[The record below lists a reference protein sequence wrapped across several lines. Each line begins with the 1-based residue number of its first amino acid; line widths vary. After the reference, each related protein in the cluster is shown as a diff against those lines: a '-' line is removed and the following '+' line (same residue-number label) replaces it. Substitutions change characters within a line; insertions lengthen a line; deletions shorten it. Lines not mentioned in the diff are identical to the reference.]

1 MEQMSERDIRAL
13 KRHQASLELERK
25 ELLEKLERQKARIRS
40 LENKGEDAKQKEATA
55 NVSHGPL
62 QAVQGATGKP
72 VISREEEVRQ
82 ATEPRSLESWREDLD
97 RWLKDSKSSVKD
109 GATVESPILLRSPG
123 SVKSLPVFSDDEDL
137 VRKEPIEK
145 GWTLQKGDLSS
156 RIDVLRKTIT
166 SSVKKP
172 EIRGVS
178 VEKPE
183 KRIAKDPKQI
193 VKATFGYNEEH
204 LSFKPYLQKDRD
216 KKDIDS
222 SKGKIL
228 IQRPVA
234 QAASTVEI
242 DRNRKGLEPN
252 PRFAHESGKQQNTDG
267 HSRIVE
273 MPEDIYEG
281 EVSSTDEDRVIEVLQ
296 RLKEEDRVI
305 EEENR
310 RAAEEEAQ
318 RRERILLLQRKAT
331 EKERER
337 QQTERLVLLNEE
349 GRKLEQ
355 SLQRKVQERIAT
367 DQRLKALIDEELRLT
382 DFLSSHG
389 NNDYSL
395 STERDLQQR
404 ESSHTEEKVRFSYP
418 EREITETELLLNR
431 RAEELNR
438 KEAYLKRLEYEI
450 RSKGETAREN
460 IEYKDMEIPIELK
473 RVTSQ
478 GTGTEPAKGEVTHF
492 LKPYINFFSG
502 ADPLPKNES
511 AFEEWKLEVEKLRR
525 GKRYPDMSIDHA
537 IRSSLKGQARKVFI
551 NMDPECTT
559 QEVIEKMESVFGNV
573 ASGESVLQEFYTASQ
588 RKDES
593 VAEWGIRL
601 EDIFQRA
608 VAKGYATAIQKDK
621 MLRERFWRSL
631 HSSELK
637 NATRLH
643 FLSEDSFETLR
654 RKVRAEETEMS
665 TDKTATGK
673 QIGKDIEFKISPTV
687 IEKTIK
693 DFAPKPQHQPVTQD
707 PNKKA
712 IDDLAKRL
720 QSLEKTIQTL
730 VNVMPQSQGK
740 DQQGNLPPKSGK
752 QDRNTPKQPS
762 LNP

>member
-55 NVSHGPL
+55 NISHGPL
-62 QAVQGATGKP
+62 QAVQGATSKP

-82 ATEPRSLESWREDLD
+82 AIEPRSLESWREDLD

-123 SVKSLPVFSDDEDL
+123 SVKSLPVFSDDEDM

-166 SSVKKP
+166 SSVK
-172 EIRGVS
+172 
-178 VEKPE
+178 
-183 KRIAKDPKQI
+183 
-193 VKATFGYNEEH
+193 
-204 LSFKPYLQKDRD
+204 
-216 KKDIDS
+216 
-222 SKGKIL
+222 
-228 IQRPVA
+228 
-234 QAASTVEI
+234 
-242 DRNRKGLEPN
+242 
-252 PRFAHESGKQQNTDG
+252 
-267 HSRIVE
+267 
-273 MPEDIYEG
+273 
-281 EVSSTDEDRVIEVLQ
+281 
-296 RLKEEDRVI
+296 
-305 EEENR
+305 
-310 RAAEEEAQ
+310 
-318 RRERILLLQRKAT
+318 
-331 EKERER
+331 
-337 QQTERLVLLNEE
+337 
-349 GRKLEQ
+349 
-355 SLQRKVQERIAT
+355 
-367 DQRLKALIDEELRLT
+367 
-382 DFLSSHG
+382 
-389 NNDYSL
+389 
-395 STERDLQQR
+395 
-404 ESSHTEEKVRFSYP
+404 
-418 EREITETELLLNR
+418 
-431 RAEELNR
+431 
-438 KEAYLKRLEYEI
+438 
-450 RSKGETAREN
+450 
-460 IEYKDMEIPIELK
+460 
-473 RVTSQ
+473 
-478 GTGTEPAKGEVTHF
+478 
-492 LKPYINFFSG
+492 
-502 ADPLPKNES
+502 
-511 AFEEWKLEVEKLRR
+511 
-525 GKRYPDMSIDHA
+525 
-537 IRSSLKGQARKVFI
+537 
-551 NMDPECTT
+551 MDPESTT

-601 EDIFQRA
+601 EDIFQKA
-608 VAKGYATAIQKDK
+608 VAKGYATAIQKNK

-631 HSSELK
+631 YSSELK

-740 DQQGNLPPKSGK
+740 DQQGNVPPKAGK
-752 QDRNTPKQPS
+752 QDRNAPKQPS
-762 LNP
+762 LNH

>member
-55 NVSHGPL
+55 YVSHGPL
-62 QAVQGATGKP
+62 QAVQGAISKP

-123 SVKSLPVFSDDEDL
+123 SIKSLPVFSDDEDM

-183 KRIAKDPKQI
+183 KGIAKDPKQI

-234 QAASTVEI
+234 QAASTIEI
-242 DRNRKGLEPN
+242 DRNRKGPEPN

-273 MPEDIYEG
+273 MQEDIYEG
-281 EVSSTDEDRVIEVLQ
+281 EVSSTDENRVIEVLQ
-296 RLKEEDRVI
+296 RLKEEDRVK

-460 IEYKDMEIPIELK
+460 IEHKDMEIPIELK

-631 HSSELK
+631 YSSELK

-687 IEKTIK
+687 IEKTVK

-720 QSLEKTIQTL
+720 QSLEKTI
-730 VNVMPQSQGK
+730 
-740 DQQGNLPPKSGK
+740 
-752 QDRNTPKQPS
+752 
-762 LNP
+762 